1 MAKKITELQAIL
13 DEEMSLKNAPIAEK
27 AEVAPVAEKAEVAPA
42 KAKFPKKIKILE
54 KKEING
60 YPVPGHRRIFT
71 TKKVHPGM
79 ITDNIFIINFAVG
92 GGLQYEVIES

>member
-13 DEEMSLKNAPIAEK
+13 DEEMSLKDAPIVK
-27 AEVAPVAEKAEVAPA
+27 EVEITPVEVEVAPA